1 MPDKIATAEDI
12 QNEIRTLWAMT
23 EEEAPSREKLAAAL
37 TDLAERV
44 ARGDSP
50 DVDDLKKSIEVLTKL
65 KKDLSRVLWSEG
77 GIPNALVY
85 HSLLVK
91 NAPNADKLEKAF
103 SAWHVTRG
111 LAEVRLDELLME
123 LETLQE
129 TIPEQS
135 KP

>member
-23 EEEAPSREKLAAAL
+23 EEEAPSREKLALAL

-44 ARGDSP
+44 AKGSSP
-50 DVDDLKKSIEVLTKL
+50 DVDDLKKSIEILTKL
-65 KKDLSRVLWSEG
+65 KKDLSKVLWSEG

-91 NAPNADKLEKAF
+91 KAPNADKLEKAF

-129 TIPEQS
+129 TIPDAG
-135 KP
+135 